1 MQTRV
6 LQLDSGHHVRIRE
19 YFQQMIDHRDANPD
33 RRDISSVTADFV
45 CFVCGAVFT
54 TDEDRKV
61 HLEKEAHGKLHDDIT
76 EEDKRTALEQ
86 ERLNEE
92 RIHHI

>member
-1 MQTRV
+1 MTDLRN
-6 LQLDSGHHVRIRE
+6 
-19 YFQQMIDHRDANPD
+19 AKPD
-33 RRDISSVTADFV
+33 RRDISGVIADFV

-76 EEDKRTALEQ
+76 EEEKRRALEQ
-86 ERLNEE
+86 EKLNEE
-92 RIHHI
+92 RSHRV